1 MAVRRPLV
9 GAAVALLS
17 LVLALGLAAVLEAQT
32 TGCDVFANRAAC
44 RLFTAVPPIVYTS
57 NRGAT
62 IEGPCEARL
71 PHVRDLGGGA
81 SVWWVWQAPERGLA
95 VISTFNSTFDTLL
108 GVYAGKDLC
117 AFDPIAHNDD
127 EAAGVATSRVVF
139 DADPNEDY
147 QIVVDGKQGQTGE
160 FALQVALYTCPEI
173 VAQPQSRA
181 AGEGRAVEFTVEAL
195 GARPMSFQWEYRPAL
210 GMGGFAPLPGETN
223 AWLKLIAAAEHAG
236 EYRVV
241 ITNAYCVVTSNPAGL
256 EIQSAPELTAVPQP
270 ATNLACE
277 TRCFAVTA
285 TGGLPFTN
293 RWQFRPT
300 AEEAWRD
307 LTVGVSFSGDSTH
320 CIPELTTDHSGEY
333 RVVVANAAG
342 VTNSPPV
349 TLQILP
355 WIPEVQR
362 GPADQ
367 LGFEG
372 EGATLGIG
380 WLGPV
385 CEPTT
390 FHWLYRAPNTPPG
403 NARPYAVN
411 GNPALELPSL
421 QAAHAGFYSVIIS
434 NRYGASLPSR
444 EGLLTLARR
453 PPNDRLGDRFLIP
466 TAPAIETGSNRYA
479 TAEPG
484 EPDHAGSPAQHSV
497 WWAYRP
503 PRLGVASVNLAGS
516 SFAPRVGIYAASG
529 VGALSNVTSGDG
541 SAVFL
546 AQPGVEYLI
555 AVDGAAGAE
564 GEITLQ
570 LELSDG
576 SCPEWRL
583 EPAGFEEI
591 GDFPGGEACRTR
603 TLRGEVVSLTP
614 LSFQWLYQ
622 EQPVPG
628 ATNQTLELDR
638 LTTDHTGDYR
648 LVVQNLAC
656 AVTSRVAHVE
666 VLVGPRIVRGPV
678 MPATPLSLCTNDLT
692 LDVEAEA
699 CRRPLVYQWRH
710 QGRAI
715 PGATNASL
723 PIPSL
728 DPRTAGEYDVV
739 VSNPHDSVVSQVV
752 VYETDAAPPL
762 IISPTRAAHPL
773 CSDVLLTLA
782 TGECLDVAYQWRQDG
797 APIPGATEPVLVLTN
812 LAPAHVGAYD
822 VVLSFGGTS
831 LTSRLDQVLLETPRV
846 RQEPNWPSHALC
858 GAVRLTLELPD
869 CRGAARY
876 QWRRDGRSVPGAN
889 EPELVLDPLT
899 PELAGRYDV
908 VVRFGDDAITSA
920 PADVGVAAVPAITRP
935 PEAVTVTNC
944 GPAQFCVEVSSSPCA
959 PPRFQWFRGPTGS
972 AATNLLA
979 GATNGCFRLD
989 SVAPGDA
996 GTYAVEVRTP
1006 FGTNVSAPA
1015 RLAVLAA
1022 PRIAFPASPSFIRV
1036 RAGDSFT
1043 NSVQAESCPARL
1055 TYAWWHD
1062 GRSFVADANHE
1073 LRSNGELV
1081 VRNAGLPD
1089 SGSYTCVVDNGLERA
1104 DTSPV
1109 TVRVVAPPP
1118 NDDFTNRVLL
1128 VGTDLVAT
1136 TYADGTPYRNELA
1149 SAEPDEPGVP
1159 GNPPAR
1165 TVWWTWTA
1173 STPGR
1178 VTFDLTGSTGL
1189 SGGAFDTLLGVFQG
1203 ETLDTLRLVA
1213 SDDNSG
1219 DDGRSSRVS
1228 FLAARGRTFH
1238 FAVDGKAGSEGYIAL
1253 RLVEQEI
1260 ISPPVIEQHPASV
1273 AANPGEDAVFTVQA
1287 SGSPDLLY
1295 QWLKDDAE
1303 IPGATNAVLVL
1314 SNVQTNDLGNYR
1326 VHIRN
1331 EYAPATNSLAAR
1343 LTFGAIIR
1351 GQVTDATNGRPVP
1364 GATVSAGGVSA
1375 VTDFR
1380 GQYEL
1385 VGVEPGHLRA
1395 DFDAEAKRGD
1405 QVVVG
1410 LLDPVSLVDRSTL
1423 AAVALHCE
1431 KRPDFVDFEDNQ
1443 LEPVRG
1449 RSVTNEISMSPRLTG
1464 MRFVLNWG
1472 AEPADLDLVMTARSP
1487 LGFWQVDYLWVGQG
1501 GSNAPPY
1508 VTFDVD
1514 ARDGFG
1520 PETMTLHRLLPATY
1534 QLYVRKFSERAR
1546 GALAASAASVRVYES
1561 DPDTGVSRLVGIREV
1576 PSEGAGSY
1584 WYLCDVDGASR
1595 VVRWQNVLAN
1605 APPAPGRT
1613 LAGEP
1618 AVAIVSAGRAHAP
1631 ASALGTTL
1639 HRPTLH
1645 AAGLPGVEYTWNLGD
1660 GTSVEDPQSPTHAYT
1675 VPGCMDVQLRLVQ
1688 SKPDGST
1695 TSVTNKPCF
1704 VVVTNGYPEVAIT
1717 SPVTGHL
1724 VRAGDPIQFE
1734 VQAAD
1739 TDRNPGARQLASV
1752 ELFRLEAGRT
1762 NWLTTWRAAPYTWT
1776 YAETGLPGAY
1786 LFVARATDL
1795 HGAASWSAPVP
1806 VEVRDLRGEILIVRG
1821 GEAAE
1826 IHALIELLHRPSI
1839 PRQRTDPGE
1848 PILDLQV
1855 PEVRVL
1861 DQAGF
1866 HFDLVRD
1873 FRLIIWDDAGRSDEG
1888 LQPNT
1893 VAVLLEA
1900 WQQGIPLY
1908 LIGQHLASAVTRFTG
1923 AEATKA
1929 TVTWQE
1935 LCRLAPAEGTAEAC
1949 AVTLLPPESLFNEL
1963 FRSSWHGDVLPFVV
1977 PGPVERAVVLAEPD
1991 RFPSCD
1997 PTEPLL
2003 ACLGEA
2009 QTRLACGE
2017 VPLLVRTP
2025 RIGQE
2030 SALRPL
2036 RLSQNFL
2043 VSGGEDDQARVQ
2055 RETLFLN
2062 SVLWLLRNS
2071 CAQRG
2076 PTLELAEGGEE
2087 LRVGTCENLTLQAR
2101 LSHHAECVEGG
2112 VLVSMRVPD
2121 GFLVCGVQVI
2131 SDPPETSPAVLQ
2143 AGETMWFDFG
2153 LLRNSSHTLEVAV
2166 RACAPGSFTNRFEL
2180 TSANRTPVVLEQP
2193 VLVEGAPCAACTPPA
2208 LEALVTSGMIEVR
2221 ARPAP
2226 ACAARLEASGDL
2238 QTWQEVPDG
2247 DTPWVWRL
2255 PMVGPGDAPTRFFRL
2270 SPVR

>member
-1 MAVRRPLV
+1 
-9 GAAVALLS
+9 
-17 LVLALGLAAVLEAQT
+17 
-32 TGCDVFANRAAC
+32 
-44 RLFTAVPPIVYTS
+44 
-57 NRGAT
+57 
-62 IEGPCEARL
+62 
-71 PHVRDLGGGA
+71 
-81 SVWWVWQAPERGLA
+81 
-95 VISTFNSTFDTLL
+95 
-108 GVYAGKDLC
+108 
-117 AFDPIAHNDD
+117 
-127 EAAGVATSRVVF
+127 
-139 DADPNEDY
+139 
-147 QIVVDGKQGQTGE
+147 
-160 FALQVALYTCPEI
+160 
-173 VAQPQSRA
+173 
-181 AGEGRAVEFTVEAL
+181 
-195 GARPMSFQWEYRPAL
+195 
-210 GMGGFAPLPGETN
+210 
-223 AWLKLIAAAEHAG
+223 
-236 EYRVV
+236 
-241 ITNAYCVVTSNPAGL
+241 
-256 EIQSAPELTAVPQP
+256 
-270 ATNLACE
+270 
-277 TRCFAVTA
+277 
-285 TGGLPFTN
+285 
-293 RWQFRPT
+293 
-300 AEEAWRD
+300 
-307 LTVGVSFSGDSTH
+307 
-320 CIPELTTDHSGEY
+320 
-333 RVVVANAAG
+333 
-342 VTNSPPV
+342 
-349 TLQILP
+349 LP
-355 WIPEVQR
+355 WIPAVQR
-362 GPADQ
+362 DPADQ

-372 EGATLGIG
+372 ESGTFEVG

-390 FHWLYRAPNTPPG
+390 FHWLYRATNTPPG
-403 NARPYAVN
+403 RARPHAVT
-411 GNPALELPSL
+411 GNPVLELPRL
-421 QAAHAGFYSVIIS
+421 EAADAGYYAVIIS

-466 TAPAIETGSNRYA
+466 TAPATETGSNWYA

-484 EPDHAGSPAQHSV
+484 EPNHAGSPAQHSV

-516 SFAPRVGIYAASG
+516 NFAPRVGIYTASDD
-529 VGALSNVTSGDG
+529 GALSIVTSGDR

-555 AVDGAAGAE
+555 AVDGADGAE
-564 GEITLQ
+564 GDITLQ

-576 SCPEWRL
+576 SCPEWRV

-603 TLRGEVVSLTP
+603 TLSGEVVSLTP

-622 EQPVPG
+622 VQPIPG

-648 LVVQNLAC
+648 LVVRNLAC

-666 VLVGPRIVRGPV
+666 VLVGPRIVRSPV
-678 MPATPLSLCTNDLT
+678 MPATPLLLCTNDLT
-692 LDVEAEA
+692 LVVEAEA

-739 VSNPHDSVVSQVV
+739 VSNPHASVVSQVA
-752 VYETDAAPPL
+752 VYESDSAPPL
-762 IISPTRAAHPL
+762 IVSPARVAHPL
-773 CSDVLLTLA
+773 CSDVSLALA

-797 APIPGATEPVLVLTN
+797 LPIAGANEPVLALTN
-812 LAPAHVGAYD
+812 LAPAQVGAYD

-831 LTSRLDQVLLETPRV
+831 LTSRLDQILLETPRV
-846 RQEPNWPSHALC
+846 RQEPDRPSHALC

-876 QWRRDGRSVPGAN
+876 QWRRDGRPVPGAN
-889 EPELVLDPLT
+889 KPELVLDPLT
-899 PELAGRYDV
+899 PEHAGRYDV
-908 VVRFGDDAITSA
+908 VVTFGDDAITSA
-920 PADVGVAAVPAITRP
+920 PADVRVAALPTITRP
-935 PEAVTVTNC
+935 PAALVVTNC

-959 PPRFQWFRGPTGS
+959 PLRFQWFKGPTAG
-972 AATNLLA
+972 AATNLLV
-979 GATNGCFRLD
+979 GATNGCLRLD
-989 SVAPGDA
+989 PVTPGDA
-996 GTYAVEVRTP
+996 GAYAVEVRTP

-1015 RLAVLAA
+1015 LLAVLTA
-1022 PRIAFPASPSFIRV
+1022 PRITFPASPSFVRV

-1043 NSVQAESCPARL
+1043 NTVLAESCPARL
-1055 TYAWWHD
+1055 TYEWWHD
-1062 GRSFVADANHE
+1062 GRPVVADANHE
-1073 LRSNGELV
+1073 PRSNGELV

-1089 SGSYTCVVDNGLERA
+1089 SGSYYCVVDNGVARA
-1104 DTSPV
+1104 ETSGV
-1109 TVRVVAPPP
+1109 TVRVVVPPP
-1118 NDDFTNRVLL
+1118 NDDFANRLLL
-1128 VGTDLVAT
+1128 VGTNLAAT
-1136 TYADGTPYRNELA
+1136 TYADGTRYRNELA
-1149 SAEPDEPGVP
+1149 SAEPGEPGLP

-1173 STPGR
+1173 AVPGR

-1189 SGGAFDTLLGVFQG
+1189 SGGAFDTLVGVFQG

-1213 SDDNSG
+1213 SDDNGG

-1238 FAVDGKAGSEGYIAL
+1238 FAVDGKAESEGYPSL

-1314 SNVQTNDLGNYR
+1314 SNVQTKDLGNYR

-1351 GQVTDATNGRPVP
+1351 GQVTDATNGRPIP

-1385 VGVEPGHLRA
+1385 VGVEPGSLRA

-1423 AAVALHCE
+1423 AAVTLRCE
-1431 KRPDFVDFEDNQ
+1431 KRPDYVDFEDNQ

-1472 AEPADLDLVMTARSP
+1472 AEPADLDLVMMVRSP
-1487 LGFWQVDYLWVGQG
+1487 LGLWQVDYLWVGQG

-1534 QLYVRKFSERAR
+1534 QFYVRKFSERAR
-1546 GALAASAASVRVYES
+1546 GTLAASAASVRVYES
-1561 DPDTGVSRLVGIREV
+1561 DPDTGVTRLVGIREV
-1576 PSEGAGSY
+1576 PPEGTGSY
-1584 WYLCDVDGASR
+1584 WYLCDVDGTSR
-1595 VVRWQNVLAN
+1595 VVRWRNILAS
-1605 APPAPGRT
+1605 APPAPART

-1618 AVAIVSAGRAHAP
+1618 AATIVRTGRAPAP
-1631 ASALGTTL
+1631 TSALGATL
-1639 HRPTLH
+1639 HGPTLH
-1645 AAGLPGVEYTWNLGD
+1645 AAGLPGVEYTWSLGD
-1660 GTSVEDPQSPTHAYT
+1660 GTSVEDPQPPTHAYA

-1688 SKPDGST
+1688 PTPDGST
-1695 TSVTNKPCF
+1695 TSVTNKTCF

-1717 SPVTGHL
+1717 SPAPGRL
-1724 VRAGDPIQFE
+1724 FRAGDPIPLE
-1734 VQAAD
+1734 VQATD
-1739 TDRNPGARQLASV
+1739 TDRNPDARQLASV
-1752 ELFRLEAGRT
+1752 ELFRVEAGRT
-1762 NWLTTWRAAPYTWT
+1762 NLLTTWRAAPYTWP

-1786 LFVARATDL
+1786 LFVARATDI
-1795 HGAASWSAPVP
+1795 HGATAWSVPVP
-1806 VEVRDLRGEILIVRG
+1806 VEVRDLRGEVLLIRG
-1821 GEAAE
+1821 RDATE
-1826 IHALIELLHRPSI
+1826 INALIELLRRPSI

-1861 DQAGF
+1861 DQAGL

-1893 VAVLLEA
+1893 VAVLFEA

-1908 LIGQHLASAVTRFTG
+1908 LIGQHLASAASRFIG
-1923 AEATKA
+1923 AEAAKA
-1929 TVTWQE
+1929 AATWQE
-1935 LCRLAPAEGTAEAC
+1935 LCRLAPAEGTTESC
-1949 AVTLLPPESLFNEL
+1949 AATLLPPESLFNEL

-1997 PTEPLL
+1997 PTEPLG

-2036 RLSQNFL
+2036 RLAQNFL
-2043 VSGGEDDQARVQ
+2043 VSGGEDDQARQQ

-2076 PTLELAEGGEE
+2076 PTLELAGDGAE
-2087 LRVGTCENLTLQAR
+2087 LRVGTCESLTLQAQ
-2101 LSHHAECVEGG
+2101 LSHHAECAEGG
-2112 VLVSMRVPD
+2112 VLVSTRVPD
-2121 GFLVCGVQVI
+2121 GLLVCGVQVV
-2131 SDPPETSPAVLQ
+2131 SEPPETAPAVFQ
-2143 AGETMWFDFG
+2143 EGQTVWFDFG

-2166 RACAPGSFTNRFEL
+2166 RACSPGSFANRFEL
-2180 TSANRTPVVLEQP
+2180 ASANRTPVVLEQP
-2193 VLVEGAPCAACTPPA
+2193 VVVEGAPCAACAPPA
-2208 LEALVTSGMIEVR
+2208 LEAFLTSGLIEVR

-2226 ACAARLEASGDL
+2226 GCPARLEASGDL
-2238 QTWQEVPDG
+2238 QTWQVVPDG
-2247 DTPWVWRL
+2247 DTPWVWRVPL
-2255 PMVGPGDAPTRFFRL
+2255 SGGGEPATRFFRL